1 MPIPTFSRLLSF
13 FDLYRSG
20 TLPKK
25 LGLVQKG
32 SPRMEKKELSSIDII
47 AFKTPESWHGIWV
60 DGKGIYLQDQG
71 GKETST
77 NQTTAETS
85 LESAP
90 GRGGRSRG
98 R

>member
-13 FDLYRSG
+13 FYLYRSG

-25 LGLVQKG
+25 KG
-32 SPRMEKKELSSIDII
+32 VGTERITKNGKRAQFDII

-85 LESAP
+85 LESAT